1 MGRSQPLTR
10 LPNGPGSETSSGI
23 FRAYPDI
30 SGHSRI
36 RIDHRVPY
44 RSSPDRVPS
53 RPSPDRVPS
62 RPSPDRVRSGPS
74 RAVWPVAG
82 SRPVE
87 LIACDMTR
95 RRIVSIGR
103 VACRMT
109 RRRIACGIT
118 RRSFTSRP
126 IPAPLGDR
134 MSLRCSRSGAP
145 KVRRQP
151 CPGPTA
157 PVADAANLCLR
168 TYILLHCRGA
178 ASLPVRR
185 RG

>member
-1 MGRSQPLTR
+1 M
-10 LPNGPGSETSSGI
+10 
-23 FRAYPDI
+23 
-30 SGHSRI
+30 
-36 RIDHRVPY
+36 
-44 RSSPDRVPS
+44 
-53 RPSPDRVPS
+53 
-62 RPSPDRVRSGPS
+62 RSGPS

-103 VACRMT
+103 VACRMA

-157 PVADAANLCLR
+157 PVADAA
-168 TYILLHCRGA
+168 TGGFETFFLLHGRGA
-178 ASLPVRR
+178 LSWPVRR
-185 RG
+185 RGSGGALGRSHVMSHAEQASPSHLCDTRCRTIRT